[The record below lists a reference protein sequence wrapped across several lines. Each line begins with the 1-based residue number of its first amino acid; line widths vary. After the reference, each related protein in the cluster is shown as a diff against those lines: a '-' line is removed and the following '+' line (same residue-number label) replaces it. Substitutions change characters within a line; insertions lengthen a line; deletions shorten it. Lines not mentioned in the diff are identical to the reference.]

1 MQIWKW
7 LIANVCGLA
16 LCGSAHANVSL
27 SLLDTVDGQWAI
39 DGACGVPAKTY
50 IASVNPQY
58 QIITWQ
64 DGLGNT
70 DVENILYSSPNEFRT
85 MTTTSV
91 HQRGGNAYGTGW
103 VYHAVRG
110 DYAVMRI
117 TKLGRTFF
125 ASRCD

>member
-1 MQIWKW
+1 MKVAKL
-7 LIANVCGLA
+7 LIAGVCGFA
-16 LCGSAHANVSL
+16 ICGSARANVSL
-27 SLLDTVDGQWAI
+27 SLLDTVDGQWPI

-58 QIITWQ
+58 QINTWQ
-64 DGLGNT
+64 DGSGNT
-70 DVENILYSSPNEFRT
+70 DVEKILYSSLNEFRT

-103 VYHAVRG
+103 VYQAVRG

-117 TKLGRTFF
+117 IKLGR
-125 ASRCD
+125 